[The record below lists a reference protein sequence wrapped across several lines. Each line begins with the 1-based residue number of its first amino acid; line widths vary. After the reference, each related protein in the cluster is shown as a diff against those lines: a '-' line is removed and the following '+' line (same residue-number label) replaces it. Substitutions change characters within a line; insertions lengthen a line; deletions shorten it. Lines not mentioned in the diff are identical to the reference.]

1 MLDSV
6 DSEFASGSVDGV
18 RASCWPWFDEALV
31 ALSFD
36 RSLLCT
42 VGSDALPIAANAG
55 EGIRPTD
62 STSESAI
69 ERTQEAGL
77 RITAPFL

>member
-6 DSEFASGSVDGV
+6 DSEFASGFVDGV
-18 RASCWPWFDEALV
+18 CASCWSWFDGALV
-31 ALSFD
+31 VLSFG
-36 RSLLCT
+36 RSLLCA
-42 VGSDALPIAANAG
+42 VGSDALSIAANAG
-55 EGIRPTD
+55 EGIRPAD